1 MMDVS
6 ITGEGEVVI
15 RFIDQ
20 NGRTLLQE
28 KIVVCGSPTVKVRRS
43 IELSVTTTNG
53 ARLLAPV
60 LVRQSNMQ
68 QSVTFDREQPSHF
81 TRQRCAE
88 IGCPSEIADDAERGC
103 AAPPAQGVLLQ
114 NDDDFLAKLMQ
125 EVPRRK
131 SKQNE

>member
-1 MMDVS
+1 MEIS
-6 ITGEGEVVI
+6 IIGEGEVVI

-28 KIVVCGSPTVKVRRS
+28 KIVVCGSPTVEARRS
-43 IELSVTTTNG
+43 IELSVKTING

-60 LVRQSNMQ
+60 LVRQSNVQ
-68 QSVTFDREQPSHF
+68 QSVTFDREQPSRF
-81 TRQRCAE
+81 TRQRCVE

-103 AAPPAQGVLLQ
+103 AAPLAQGVLLQ
-114 NDDDFLAKLMQ
+114 NDDEFLAKLMQ

-131 SKQNE
+131 NNQNE